1 MMDRGSGSAPLLCFA
16 VELGHLFCPR
26 AGVSIMGFSLVPRP
40 VGSDRIAPPTLL
52 GLQLA
57 EKETSGGLRAVKR
70 KTWVSKEGACTKAEA
85 GVGERGGDSE
95 CGLTGA
101 LALSDGFGRG
111 LVTKV
116 RQPVKPHPGG
126 VVVCKGSTG

>member
-1 MMDRGSGSAPLLCFA
+1 MLKEQRGCWRRRTWGDTACRRGPHDQKEACGTLA
-16 VELGHLFCPR
+16 
-26 AGVSIMGFSLVPRP
+26 FSL
-40 VGSDRIAPPTLL
+40 SW
-52 GLQLA
+52 
-57 EKETSGGLRAVKR
+57 KETSGGLRAVKR

-111 LVTKV
+111 LV
-116 RQPVKPHPGG
+116 RERGG
-126 VVVCKGSTG
+126 EGDALST

>member
-57 EKETSGGLRAVKR
+57 DGG
-70 KTWVSKEGACTKAEA
+70 S
-85 GVGERGGDSE
+85 
-95 CGLTGA
+95 
-101 LALSDGFGRG
+101 RG
-111 LVTKV
+111 LLRLCDRV
-116 RQPVKPHPGG
+116 RIKHLR
-126 VVVCKGSTG
+126 